1 LPFQDSYLLA
11 EGEDFCV
18 ERRAAEEGLSDDGE
32 DDFDNLMHA
41 GEGIRRW
48 RETPR
53 FLPQME

>member
-1 LPFQDSYLLA
+1 MSFQDSYLLA

-18 ERRAAEEGLSDDGE
+18 ERGAAEEDPPDDGE
-32 DDFDNLMHA
+32 DDFDDLMHA

-48 RETPR
+48 REIPR